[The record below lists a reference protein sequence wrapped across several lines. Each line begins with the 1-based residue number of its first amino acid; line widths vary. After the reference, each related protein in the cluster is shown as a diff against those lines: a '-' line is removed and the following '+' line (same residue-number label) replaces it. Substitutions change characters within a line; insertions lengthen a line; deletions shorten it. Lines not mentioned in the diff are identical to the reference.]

1 MLALI
6 AALEAY
12 CCAVFALEVAPIAL
26 FAALFA
32 FSFATF
38 ALSAEFEAYCCAVFA
53 LVVASPAFILAVSA
67 LFLPP
72 NGFVLL
78 VGCNTLRCPYLHLYG
93 CLCRLRHNSVLL

>member
-67 LFLPP
+67 LFHLPLHCFQILPP
-72 NGFVLL
+72 PTGLPVLL
-78 VGCNTLRCPYLHLYG
+78 QLQP
-93 CLCRLRHNSVLL
+93 